1 MTGYDSYINKWE
13 VSTEH
18 IINRSKNGKYL
29 NMVVAHMSNLAPR
42 TVFNYIKIINDFL
55 DKSVNSPDALNLD
68 DYNKYMESKRRTVS
82 GNQITIYHALKY
94 FSEYMYISDKAEK
107 DWMFFVKRPKSKE
120 SRKTVEKRESGYL
133 KENEIKRLLY
143 NVEHSDFYPN
153 HPLKAVFIK
162 RDICLFYVA
171 LTTGLRSAALCKLD
185 IDDINLEDGLITVVD
200 KGDKIQTYN
209 IAKSAIN
216 PIKNYIS
223 VRNTIM
229 KDDTDAFFISN
240 VGHRIKYDS
249 IYALM
254 KKYGKTIGR
263 EDLSPH
269 KLRASYGTALYEK
282 TKDIYFVSQAM
293 GHSGTEVTK
302 IYIRGKQKQIR
313 KDAARLIDDIVG
325 G

>member
-1 MTGYDSYINKWE
+1 M
-13 VSTEH
+13 
-18 IINRSKNGKYL
+18 
-29 NMVVAHMSNLAPR
+29 
-42 TVFNYIKIINDFL
+42 
-55 DKSVNSPDALNLD
+55 
-68 DYNKYMESKRRTVS
+68 
-82 GNQITIYHALKY
+82 
-94 FSEYMYISDKAEK
+94 
-107 DWMFFVKRPKSKE
+107 
-120 SRKTVEKRESGYL
+120 